1 MWIAILYMC
10 LADKCLFVDSPPSY
24 TKEGCIEMAQAASR
38 QLTND
43 PTVVAFDLTCI
54 NVKLSET

>member
-24 TKEGCIEMAQAASR
+24 TKEGCHEMAQAASR
-38 QLTND
+38 KLIDD
-43 PTVVAFDLTCI
+43 PTVIAFDLSCVY
-54 NVKLSET
+54 VKMKQV